1 VISELREA
9 YHLKHLKEELEQD
22 LIIHLK
28 VRDKLLH
35 RVGKVDGQAEPI
47 LPHELEELN
56 INKSVTEVNLY
67 Q

>member
-1 VISELREA
+1 MISELREA
-9 YHLKHLKEELEQD
+9 YHLKLQKEELEQD

-35 RVGKVDGQAEPI
+35 QVGKLDGQAEQI
-47 LPHELEELN
+47 LPQELEGLN